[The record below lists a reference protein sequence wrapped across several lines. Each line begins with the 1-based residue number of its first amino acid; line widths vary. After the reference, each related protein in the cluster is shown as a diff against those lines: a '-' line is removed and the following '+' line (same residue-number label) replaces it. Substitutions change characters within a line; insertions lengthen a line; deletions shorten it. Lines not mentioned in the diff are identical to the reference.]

1 VGGSI
6 LQHGSILE
14 GWDGS
19 LQGGCLGLTDDSELR
34 RALITL
40 TDLLG
45 APPRRE
51 VLAEAIVAGFAA
63 TFGVSFDRSEPT
75 SEETAWAKLLE
86 RERYGHPRWT
96 FHRDGA
102 SPAGGAEDA

>member
-1 VGGSI
+1 MRRVGGSI

-51 VLAEAIVAGFAA
+51 ALAEAIAAGFAA
-63 TFGVSFDRSEPT
+63 TFGVSFDRSELT
-75 SEETAWAKLLE
+75 SEETAQAKLLE
-86 RERYGHPRWT
+86 RERYRHPRWT
-96 FHRDGA
+96 IHRDGA
-102 SPAGGAEDA
+102 LPETGG